1 MSSKFREYVQDR
13 LAAVEE
19 EAALLRNALDVL
31 TDYEAEESFRTE
43 LRSKSKEEPAK
54 RTSKAA
60 GRKKPAGKTA
70 ATGKKKCS
78 VEGCNNAHV
87 AKGLCRKH
95 YDEANPRPS
104 RAKKKAGTRG
114 KKAPQ
119 PAQAD
124 EPAPDR
130 DPDQP
135 APEGGSPHADP
146 ALIAKA
152 SPQADRKLP
161 KNRVPCGH
169 PHCDASVPYT
179 GGIPDEPMYCS
190 DFCMNNHKRM
200 LQDAS
205 AN

>member
-13 LAAVEE
+13 LLAVEE

-54 RTSKAA
+54 RPSKAA
-60 GRKKPAGKTA
+60 GRKKPAGKKA

-78 VEGCNNAHV
+78 VEGCTNVVV
-87 AKGLCRKH
+87 AKGLCRKC
-95 YDEANPRPS
+95 YDRANPRPS
-104 RAKKKAGTRG
+104 RG

-124 EPAPDR
+124 ESAPDR

-135 APEGGSPHADP
+135 VADP

-190 DFCMNNHKRM
+190 DFCRNNHARI
-200 LQDAS
+200 LAETA